1 MRGKR
6 RAFTLLEIL
15 LAVGILAILATL
27 GLRQFEDYRRR
38 ARAAQCLANLRGIG
52 NGLQIYAAENSGRLP
67 ALTADNVNLDGGG
80 GAGGIDLR
88 FVLIQY
94 DSAYWGMVCPSD
106 PRKKNDPHAGDP
118 TYLSYI
124 YLHSNGLDL
133 GALTT
138 PIRVARDSGYHH
150 GRPGKLKSAILFSD
164 QHLEME
170 SW

>member
-124 YLHSNGLDL
+124 
-133 GALTT
+133 
-138 PIRVARDSGYHH
+138 
-150 GRPGKLKSAILFSD
+150 
-164 QHLEME
+164 
-170 SW
+170 